1 MRSQTLMELKVCLFL
16 QCHFSALHSSGRIS
30 SFFST
35 SWPLGCPRKTLSEI
49 GMTREAMLQWYA
61 NISDGSYLPRP
72 AESGGD
78 MHHYAA
84 MRFGQG
90 ELSVY
95 HAALTRSKGNPW
107 RKRCDLAANRKIRK
121 VSFPTF
127 PTVWFPR
134 AVLVVSQSLGLG
146 LVHHGRKP
154 LKTSQNIWNPRS
166 LATPVGC
173 KAGWISFGY
182 QCVGF
187 LRRTWTLSS
196 RASQL
201 LLTMTPSSR
210 CDKGSTA

>member
-16 QCHFSALHSSGRIS
+16 QCHF
-30 SFFST
+30 FS
-35 SWPLGCPRKTLSEI
+35 PLGCPRKTLSEI

-78 MHHYAA
+78 MHHYAV

-95 HAALTRSKGNPW
+95 HAALTRSKGNSW
-107 RKRCDLAANRKIRK
+107 RKRCDLAANRKIRN

-127 PTVWFPR
+127 PNCVIPNSS
-134 AVLVVSQSLGLG
+134 ACCVSIPGSGAG
-146 LVHHGRKP
+146 ASWTKA
-154 LKTSQNIWNPRS
+154 TQNISKPQWKPGTWNPRS
-166 LATPVGC
+166 LATPMGC